1 LVLQR
6 CHQGV
11 NEQLKPEA
19 AIDDIGDRVAF
30 GAEAPAS
37 IDAGREC
44 DLRIPEALVV
54 NREQCRKITGAAQAA

>member
-11 NEQLKPEA
+11 NEQLKPEE
-19 AIDDIGDRVAF
+19 AIDEIANRIAF

-37 IDAGREC
+37 IDAGSEC
-44 DLRIPEALVV
+44 DLRIPKALVV